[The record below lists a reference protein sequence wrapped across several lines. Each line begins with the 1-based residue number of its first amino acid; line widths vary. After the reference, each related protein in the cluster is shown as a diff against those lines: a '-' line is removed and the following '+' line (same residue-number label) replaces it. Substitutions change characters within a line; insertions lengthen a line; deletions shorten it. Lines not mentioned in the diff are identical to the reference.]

1 MGQLESLREPSIAQ
15 PTQKNNFKKKKQKQ
29 KNIYTNN
36 NNNNNLHILPWL
48 FHLIGIPM
56 IFEVLILR
64 LK

>member
-15 PTQKNNFKKKKQKQ
+15 PTYKKKTKKQKIN
-29 KNIYTNN
+29 KIKK
-36 NNNNNLHILPWL
+36 NNLHISPWL